1 MNEIFEN
8 LEARAAEDVREEGFA
23 PDQVDICWQVDMR
36 YQHQGYQ
43 LPVDCPVSVF
53 SEADKP
59 SLKSAFDEAHH
70 RIYGASAPDEDAEV
84 VTFRVVAEIAAS
96 PASNC
101 RGSGAVK
108 ATPPRGSR
116 RGRFTTSAVGPLRM
130 RRSTIGQNYRQAM
143 RSREPAVVQQFDSTT
158 VIFGGMNCLVDPWV
172 ISSSIREQT
181 HGLDPI
187 TTEVVLSRVRETTE
201 GMAMRCFIPAIRRF

>member
-84 VTFRVVAEIAAS
+84 VTFRVIAEIAI
-96 PASNC
+96 P
-101 RGSGAVK
+101 RLELPRIGSGEGDAAAWI
-108 ATPPRGSR
+108 ATRPL
-116 RGRFTTSAVGPLRM
+116 TTSAVGPLRM

-143 RSREPAVVQQFDSTT
+143 RSRGRRWFSSSIPTT
-158 VIFGGMNCLVDPWV
+158 VIFGGMNCLVDPWGNL
-172 ISSSIREQT
+172 IIDT
-181 HGLDPI
+181 GAD
-187 TTEVVLSRVRETTE
+187 
-201 GMAMRCFIPAIRRF
+201 A